1 MVGAGLVQDT
11 GALRTSGVDFVTNQ
25 LNSLDHSVMTTGG
38 GGDTGGNFKRGK
50 KMATQVEGIVPIN
63 FGSSFEFYLGVRDP
77 ET

>member
-1 MVGAGLVQDT
+1 MTPNVAAFSPGQFDSRENSMIGAGLVQDT

-50 KMATQVEGIVPIN
+50 KMAT
-63 FGSSFEFYLGVRDP
+63 
-77 ET
+77 